1 MEQAVHEKSNV
12 AVMNYKASRVEEEEK
27 EIKELEAQRIGVTEE
42 EKVEL
47 APEEETFKKRYGD
60 LRRHMQS
67 KDSQYT
73 EEVTR
78 LKEQLDSVTKKQ
90 VKLPKSDEELDDW
103 AQKYPDV
110 AKIVETIATKKVTE
124 ARKEVDEKLA
134 YVDQMQKK
142 IKTDKAEQELSTLHP
157 DYAELRN
164 DKDFHDWVGI
174 QPKWIQQALYDNETD
189 FLAAS
194 KAIDLYKMESAPKPT
209 AKDAAKNVSRP
220 RRSEEPVIES
230 KSKWSET
237 KVKKLRPDEYENL
250 KMILWILYEK
260 VSLTT
265 IFLVLPDSKGEL
277 TFYLTNK
284 N

>member
-73 EEVTR
+73 EEVAR

-237 KVKKLRPDEYENL
+237 KVKKLRPDEYE
-250 KMILWILYEK
+250 KFEDDIM
-260 VSLTT
+260 
-265 IFLVLPDSKGEL
+265 DSIRKGQ
-277 TFYLTNK
+277 FDYDISGAAR
-284 N
+284 

>member
-142 IKTDKAEQELSTLHP
+142 IKTDKAEQ
-157 DYAELRN
+157 
-164 DKDFHDWVGI
+164 DFHDWVGI

-237 KVKKLRPDEYENL
+237 KVKKLRPDEYE
-250 KMILWILYEK
+250 KFEDDIM
-260 VSLTT
+260 
-265 IFLVLPDSKGEL
+265 DSIRKGQ
-277 TFYLTNK
+277 FDYDISGAAR
-284 N
+284 

>member
-12 AVMNYKASRVEEEEK
+12 AVMNYKNSRIEDEEK
-27 EIKELEAQRIGVTEE
+27 EIKDLEAQRVGITEE
-42 EKVEL
+42 EEVEL

-73 EEVTR
+73 EEVAR

-237 KVKKLRPDEYENL
+237 KVKKLRPDEYE
-250 KMILWILYEK
+250 KFEDDIM
-260 VSLTT
+260 
-265 IFLVLPDSKGEL
+265 DSIRKGQ
-277 TFYLTNK
+277 FDYDISGAAR
-284 N
+284 